1 MPRNNTNPYAPP
13 KEYTKPTEPR
23 IPKYEKP
30 LIDWAGLIIIV
41 GSLSVMITITILA
54 LLLFGKS

>member
-1 MPRNNTNPYAPP
+1 MLRNNTNPYEPP

-30 LIDWAGLIIIV
+30 LIDWAGLIIV
-41 GSLSVMITITILA
+41 SSILFVILTFA
-54 LLLFGKS
+54 LLAISVS